1 MIPTAIMR
9 TYYVNPIDIGIVLVY
24 FVAVMLIGIW
34 KGKDESGTKEGFFLA
49 GRKLTWPVI
58 GASLFSTGISSAQFV
73 GQAGS
78 AFAIGLVV
86 ANPQFVGGICFV
98 LMGLFFVPVYLRMG
112 VYTMPEFLERRYG
125 PESRMIYAALSII
138 TLIAVRISIVLYAG
152 ALVLSEF
159 LGIDSI
165 FLCVLIIG
173 ISVSVYTVIGGLS
186 AVVYTDAIQ
195 TVMLVLGG
203 ALTLVVGLIKVGGWG
218 ELRSALDPSMF
229 QLLKP
234 LSVTAPDMPWTS
246 VVFGLTLVSIFYC
259 CNDQEVVQ
267 RAIGAKSEYHAK
279 MGGIFAGFLKIVALF
294 VIVLPGLIA
303 KVLYP
308 DAMPDKA
315 YSVMILNILP
325 IGVSGLVLAGLLAAI
340 MSSLDSAFCATSS
353 IVTIDFYQKF
363 KKNASE
369 KQLVLFGRIL
379 GCVIFGMS
387 MLWAPYIER
396 FGLLYIYLL
405 KYYAYISS
413 PFVACFVFG
422 IVSRRVNRAGA
433 AVTLISGLLLGLGLM
448 IVTNTPSLQ
457 KSVPDWI
464 VNMHFYHLNVW
475 LFLIATATLFGVS
488 YLTSPPTED
497 QASVARIRASS
508 DVSIRAWYADYRLWA
523 FIFFGCII
531 ALYIYFK

>member
-1 MIPTAIMR
+1 MR
-9 TYYVNPIDIGIVLVY
+9 SYEVNPIDIGIVLVY

-34 KGKDESGTKEGFFLA
+34 KGKSQSNTKEGFFLA

-78 AFAIGLVV
+78 AFALGLVV
-86 ANPQFVGGICFV
+86 ANPQFVGGVCFV
-98 LMGLFFVPVYLRMG
+98 LMGLFFVPIYIRMG
-112 VYTMPEFLERRYG
+112 IYTMPEFLEKRYG
-125 PESRMIYAALSII
+125 PESRLIYSALSII

-195 TVMLVLGG
+195 TAMLIFGG
-203 ALTLVVGLIKVGGWG
+203 ALTLAVGLHKIGGWDV
-218 ELRSALDPSMF
+218 LRSTLDPSMF

-234 LSVTAPDMPWTS
+234 MSVQAPDMPWTS

-267 RAIGAKSEYHAK
+267 RALGAKNEFHAK
-279 MGGIFAGFLKIVALF
+279 MGGIFAGFLKIVAMF
-294 VIVLPGLIA
+294 VIVLPGLVA
-303 KVLYP
+303 KVLFP

-315 YSVMILNILP
+315 YSIMILNILP
-325 IGVSGLVLAGLLAAI
+325 IGISGLVLAGLLAAI

-353 IVTIDFYQKF
+353 IVTMDFYQKF
-363 KKNASE
+363 RKNASD
-369 KQLVLFGRIL
+369 KQLVLFGRVL
-379 GCVIFGMS
+379 GCVIFGIS
-387 MLWAPYIER
+387 MLWAPYIQR

-422 IVSRRVNRAGA
+422 ILSRRVNRAGA
-433 AVTLISGLLLGLGLM
+433 AATLASGLLLGFTLM
-448 IVTNTPSLQ
+448 VATSTPSL
-457 KSVPDWI
+457 KSHLPGWI
-464 VNMHFYHLNVW
+464 VNMHFYHLNIW
-475 LFLIATATLFGVS
+475 LFLIATGTLFGVS
-488 YLTSPPTED
+488 YLTRPPTKEQIGVLSLRPARD
-497 QASVARIRASS
+497 LSVRP
-508 DVSIRAWYADYRLWA
+508 WFADYKLWA
-523 FIFFGCII
+523 LVFFVCII
-531 ALYIYFK
+531 VMYLYFN